1 VKAKRLSKKE
11 KNNMKKTDQQ
21 TIAVKTLVN
30 GRSSTINHSQAVAVK
45 TRLKAGPTS
54 VEYAR

>member
-1 VKAKRLSKKE
+1 
-11 KNNMKKTDQQ
+11 MKKTNQQ
-21 TIAVKTLVN
+21 TSAVKMLVN

-45 TRLKAGPTS
+45 TRIKAGPTA